1 MSNAE
6 IDKEIIRKQVEILR
20 ECLESAPV
28 DFTGTSAPQ
37 HKNEERDWRAKWM
50 RAYTEIQMLYNN

>member
-6 IDKEIIRKQVEILR
+6 IDKEIIRKQVEIMR
-20 ECLESAPV
+20 ECLEKAPV

-37 HKNEERDWRAKWM
+37 YKNEERDWRTRWM
-50 RAYTEIQMLYNN
+50 KAYTTIQSLY